1 MDTNLEEKDNI
12 QQLIK
17 IFKVRC
23 VKISTKYN
31 DKLNK
36 LKSEY
41 SRELN
46 SEKKKLNLEIERLLV
61 GSNISNQNRLLG
73 IDVKDKKENAMLT
86 EIDDTISTKNKML
99 RFYRLSSFLV
109 SNLTTEDA
117 NEVENILSDI
127 KKIRKFLR
135 TKKNVKD
142 TKLNIKLLIT
152 KLNLITRLIYTIQDK
167 ASLISIK
174 KELSSLR
181 LSIINTL
188 SQFIKEILN
197 ETSKLKLEKNMNL
210 GDSDMQTTKIKKLK
224 ILKRKLKNLSSKIN
238 SYIDIVINLK

>member
-31 DKLNK
+31 A
-36 LKSEY
+36 
-41 SRELN
+41 
-46 SEKKKLNLEIERLLV
+46 EKKKLNLEIERLLV